1 MYAVVDVE
9 TTGNHRGGDR
19 IIEIAIIITDG
30 EKIIK
35 EYQTLVNPQKSINPY
50 VERLTGIYESMV
62 KTAPTFSEVA
72 EEVFHFLEG
81 HVFVAHNVSFDYTL
95 VEGEL
100 NRAGYAFNAS
110 QIDTIAYARRVFQG
124 LQSYSLGNVCD
135 SLGLPHLDRHRAYGD
150 TLATT
155 HLLHLLLKNDS
166 DGSSLK
172 SMLQQGLDEKCLPPL
187 LSKEKILS
195 LPATTG
201 LLSFRTE
208 DGLLFAIEATKN
220 MRKKAIDKL
229 QIWFSDIKEKN
240 IFESIA
246 DVEFIPTGNELIAK
260 IMKEE
265 VVANERPIVGKI
277 IISRPPAYAIMI
289 ENNSIGIAQLKITY
303 QKDIEDQP
311 HILFTSRTYAKKA
324 AEKIMTEGRFY
335 GNYQQLIEQT
345 NEELKEAQ
353 IKKYNTQL
361 ATSLL
366 SSTYSY
372 PNQIIIDKAADN
384 QHLSVVW
391 IEKGKYIGWSTIE
404 KDQAVSQDQL
414 ADLIPLKSENTEIQ
428 KAIRNHLK
436 KTKVQRLIRY

>member
-1 MYAVVDVE
+1 MYAIVDVE

-30 EKIIK
+30 EKIIR

-50 VERLTGIYESMV
+50 VEKLTGIYESMV
-62 KTAPTFSEVA
+62 KNAPTFSEVA
-72 EEVFHFLEG
+72 DEVFNFLEG
-81 HVFVAHNVSFDYTL
+81 QVFVAHNVSFDYTL

-135 SLGLPHLDRHRAYGD
+135 SLGIAHLDRHRAYGD

-155 HLLHLLLKNDS
+155 QLFHLLLKKDS

-172 SMLQQGLDEKCLPPL
+172 AMLQQGLDENCLPPL
-187 LSKEKILS
+187 LAKEKILS

-201 LLSFRTE
+201 LLSFRTQE
-208 DGLLFAIEATKN
+208 GLLFAIEATKN

-229 QIWFSDIKEKN
+229 QMWFCDIADKSL
-240 IFESIA
+240 FESIA
-246 DVEFIPTGNELIAK
+246 DVEVIATGNELIAK

-265 VVANERPIVGKI
+265 VVANERPLVGKI
-277 IISRPPAYAIMI
+277 IVSRPPAYAIMI

-303 QKDIEDQP
+303 QKEIEDQA

-324 AEKIMTEGRFY
+324 AEKLMDEGHFY
-335 GNYQQLIEQT
+335 GIYQQIITQP
-345 NEELKEAQ
+345 NEVAKETQ
-353 IKKYNTQL
+353 IQNYNTQL
-361 ATSLL
+361 TKALL
-366 SSTYSY
+366 SSTYRS

-384 QHLSVVW
+384 QHLSIVW
-391 IEKGKYIGWSTIE
+391 IEKGKYKGWATIE
-404 KDQAVSQDQL
+404 KDQAVTQDL
-414 ADLIPLKSENTEIQ
+414 LTELIPPKTETSEIQ

-436 KTKVQRLIRY
+436 KTKVQQLIRY

>member
-30 EKIIK
+30 EKIIR

-50 VERLTGIYESMV
+50 VEKLTGIYEAMV

-72 EEVFHFLEG
+72 DEVFSLLEG

-100 NRAGYAFNAS
+100 NRAGIAFNAS

-135 SLGLPHLDRHRAYGD
+135 SLEIPHLDRHRAYGD

-155 HLLHLLLKNDS
+155 HLLHLLLQKDL

-172 SMLQQGLDEKCLPPL
+172 AMLQQGLDENCLPPL
-187 LSKEKILS
+187 LSKEAILS

-201 LLSFRTE
+201 LVSFRTQE
-208 DGLLFAIEATKN
+208 GLLFAIEATKN

-229 QIWFSDIKEKN
+229 QMWFCDVKDKAL
-240 IFESIA
+240 FESIA
-246 DVEFIPTGNELIAK
+246 TVEFIATGNELIAK

-265 VVANERPIVGKI
+265 TIANERPLVG
-277 IISRPPAYAIMI
+277 R
-289 ENNSIGIAQLKITY
+289 
-303 QKDIEDQP
+303 
-311 HILFTSRTYAKKA
+311 
-324 AEKIMTEGRFY
+324 
-335 GNYQQLIEQT
+335 
-345 NEELKEAQ
+345 
-353 IKKYNTQL
+353 
-361 ATSLL
+361 L
-366 SSTYSY
+366 SYL
-372 PNQIIIDKAADN
+372 D
-384 QHLSVVW
+384 
-391 IEKGKYIGWSTIE
+391 
-404 KDQAVSQDQL
+404 
-414 ADLIPLKSENTEIQ
+414 PLHTP
-428 KAIRNHLK
+428 
-436 KTKVQRLIRY
+436 

>member
-50 VERLTGIYESMV
+50 VEKLTGIYESMV

-72 EEVFHFLEG
+72 EEVFSMLEG

-110 QIDTIAYARRVFQG
+110 QIDTITYARRVFQG

-135 SLGLPHLDRHRAYGD
+135 ALGLPHIDRHRAYGD

-155 HLLHLLLKNDS
+155 HLFHLLIKKDS

-172 SMLQQGLDEKCLPPL
+172 TMLQQGLDEKCLPPL

-201 LLSFRTE
+201 LLSFRTQE
-208 DGLLFAIEATKN
+208 GLLFAIEATKN

-229 QIWFSDIKEKN
+229 QMWFCDIKEKN
-240 IFESIA
+240 VFESIA
-246 DVEFIPTGNELIAK
+246 DVEFISTGNELIAK

-265 VVANERPIVGKI
+265 AVANERPLVGKI
-277 IISRPPAYAIMI
+277 IVSRPPAYAIMI

-303 QKDIEDQP
+303 QKEIEDQP

-324 AEKIMTEGRFY
+324 AEKIMLEGRFY
-335 GNYQQLIEQT
+335 GNYQQIIEQH

-353 IKKYNTQL
+353 IKKYNTHL
-361 ATSLL
+361 ATALL

-372 PNQIIIDKAADN
+372 PNQIIIDKASNN
-384 QHLSVVW
+384 QELTVVW
-391 IEKGKYIGWSTIE
+391 IEQGKYKGWAIIA
-404 KDQAVSQDQL
+404 KDQAVTQEL
-414 ADLIPLKSENTEIQ
+414 LPELVPLKTENTEIQ

>member
-1 MYAVVDVE
+1 MYAIVDVE

-30 EKIIK
+30 EKIIR

-50 VERLTGIYESMV
+50 VEKLTGIYESMV
-62 KTAPTFSEVA
+62 KSAPTFSEVA
-72 EEVFHFLEG
+72 DEVFNLLNG
-81 HVFVAHNVSFDYTL
+81 QVFVAHNVNFDYTL

-100 NRAGYAFNAS
+100 NRAGISFNAS

-135 SLGLPHLDRHRAYGD
+135 SLGIPHLDRHRAYGD

-155 HLLHLLLKNDS
+155 QLFHLLLQKDNDR
-166 DGSSLK
+166 SSLK
-172 SMLQQGLDEKCLPPL
+172 AMLQQGLDEKCLPPL
-187 LSKEKILS
+187 LTKEKILS

-201 LLSFRTE
+201 LLSFRTKN
-208 DGLLFAIEATKN
+208 GLLFAIEATKN

-229 QIWFSDIKEKN
+229 QMWFSDIAFKSL
-240 IFESIA
+240 FESIA
-246 DVEFIPTGNELIAK
+246 DVEIVATGNELIAK

-265 VVANERPIVGKI
+265 VVANERPLVGKVI
-277 IISRPPAYAIMI
+277 SSRPPAYAIMI
-289 ENNSIGIAQLKITY
+289 ENNSLGIAQLKITY
-303 QKDIEDQP
+303 QKEIEDQA

-324 AEKIMTEGRFY
+324 AEKIMDEGHFY
-335 GNYQQLIEQT
+335 GIYQQIITQP
-345 NEELKEAQ
+345 NEAAKETQ
-353 IKKYNTQL
+353 IQNYNTQL
-361 ATSLL
+361 TKALL
-366 SSTYSY
+366 SSTYRS

-391 IEKGKYIGWSTIE
+391 IEKGKYKGWSTIE
-404 KDQAVSQDQL
+404 KDQAITQDQL
-414 ADLIPLKSENTEIQ
+414 SELIPFKTETSEIQ